1 MDYVMWRCTSL
12 NSPNDDAILRH
23 PSYSILEYSTYV
35 YQVLNIA
42 IPTQFFLSFFLRF
55 LSSPFCRSPCPIA
68 WSFFVRFCP
77 LVLSFSVRFLYP
89 FLRFYFRFPAFLC
102 GEFCYSVISS
112 RRYTP
117 RALLASLKY
126 AYCPCAPSSFLRCW
140 CWFIFFFSDLP
151 LLFRFRFGRP

>member
-42 IPTQFFLSFFLRF
+42 IPTQFFLSFFLCF

-77 LVLSFSVRFLYP
+77 LVLSFSVRFLYR

-151 LLFRFRFGRP
+151 LLFRFRFGHP